1 MNDFCEFA
9 DLETFNTDIKKKT
22 KHEGLETLRIFIER
36 NGRPFNYL
44 TDASVLKEG
53 HDHFYEQCE
62 DKRIEKKASDVQ
74 KAEQA
79 VEKAKAE
86 RLERAL
92 KQVKFIEDN
101 EMGEMGVNNQAV
113 RPYLTEML
121 EPILTDALLQ
131 VTKVIPNDP
140 IDFISEYINWRSFEY

>member
-1 MNDFCEFA
+1 MNDFCEFV
-9 DLETFNTDIKKKT
+9 DLETFNTEIKNKT

-44 TDASVLKEG
+44 TDVSVLKDG
-53 HDHFYEQCE
+53 HEKFYETCE
-62 DKRIEKKASDVQ
+62 VRRIENKAADV
-74 KAEQA
+74 KTAEDA

-101 EMGEMGVNNQAV
+101 EMGEMGANNQAV

>member
-9 DLETFNTDIKKKT
+9 DLETFNTEIKKKT

-44 TDASVLKEG
+44 TDVSVLKQG
-53 HDHFYEQCE
+53 HEQFYETCE
-62 DKRIEKKASDVQ
+62 DKRIEKKCNDKKV
-74 KAEQA
+74 AEQA

-101 EMGEMGVNNQAV
+101 EMTEMETNNQAV

-140 IDFISEYINWRSFEY
+140 IDFISEFINWRSFEY